1 MMLLI
6 AITMMMGA
14 PMHVTDDWYVMI
26 FAIVDDDDCL
36 NVDDNDYDIDDHN
49 HNLDVESDK

>member
-1 MMLLI
+1 
-6 AITMMMGA
+6 MGA
-14 PMHVTDDWYVMI
+14 PMHVTDHWDVMI

-36 NVDDNDYDIDDHN
+36 NVDDNDYDIDDHT

>member
-6 AITMMMGA
+6 AITMRMDA
-14 PMHVTDDWYVMI
+14 PMYVTDDWYVMI
-26 FAIVDDDDCL
+26 FGIVDDDDCL
-36 NVDDNDYDIDDHN
+36 NVDDNDYDIDDHT